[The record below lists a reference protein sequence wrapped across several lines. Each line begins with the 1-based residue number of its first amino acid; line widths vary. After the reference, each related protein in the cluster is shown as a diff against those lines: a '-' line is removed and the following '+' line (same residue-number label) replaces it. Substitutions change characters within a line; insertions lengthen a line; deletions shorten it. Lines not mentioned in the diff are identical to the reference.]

1 MCRWRMEPT
10 PVRASSIF
18 LAIFFRFRRSEG
30 VNVLCCYGY
39 AEVAEG
45 FCGAAITYED
55 LPMLK
60 ANREGLVFSELSPSA
75 ARRMA

>member
-1 MCRWRMEPT
+1 MCCAVT
-10 PVRASSIF
+10 VT
-18 LAIFFRFRRSEG
+18 RSE
-30 VNVLCCYGY
+30 
-39 AEVAEG
+39 VAQG